1 MRTAVLAACCLL
13 ATAYVFGCVLVLH
26 GLRLDLDP
34 WRATLSQYLV
44 GPGSGWLV
52 AGYMLQAMAMLA
64 LAQRLRRWPRPGAMA
79 SIQAG
84 SLAVAA
90 LGLAAVA
97 AGDVLFPP
105 ADTLH
110 PGVHHHLAA
119 SLAFTAALASCAL
132 HVWRLWSGELPLPLR
147 RTATLLALLCWLL
160 ACAHAAGLPGLAHG
174 AGQKLLISC
183 LLLWIAVLAASIGH
197 GRQRGTAGAD
207 DAGADEGAG
216 ASPSF
221 PTHSMEACNMIQRFD
236 CGPRLA
242 EMTVHNGV
250 AYLAGQIPEDTSA
263 DITGQ
268 TAQVLADID
277 ALLARA
283 GTSKEHIL
291 RAEIFL
297 ADINDTPGMNAAWDA
312 WVPAGCAPA
321 RATVEARLVN
331 KDWKVEIVVTA
342 AIP

>member
-1 MRTAVLAACCLL
+1 MSQQRAALACLL
-13 ATAYVFGCVLVLH
+13 ACLYLLLCALVLQW
-26 GLRLDLDP
+26 LRTDLDP
-34 WRATLSQYLV
+34 LQATLSQYLV
-44 GPGSGWLV
+44 GPGGPWL
-52 AGYMLQAMAMLA
+52 MLA
-64 LAQRLRRWPRPGAMA
+64 YVGLSLGMLVLAWPLRRWPDGPGAGA
-79 SIQAG
+79 RGLALA
-84 SLAVAA
+84 LAVAA
-90 LGLAAVA
+90 LGLGAVA
-97 AGDVLFPP
+97 MGDALCLPGPGEGHALF
-105 ADTLH
+105 
-110 PGVHHHLAA
+110 HHLAA
-119 SLAFTAALASCAL
+119 ALAFIGALVACAL
-132 HVWRLWSGELPLPLR
+132 HAVRMWRRPHFAHLR
-147 RTATLLALLCWLL
+147 RLAVGMALLCWLL
-160 ACAHAAGLPGLAHG
+160 LIAHLGALPGLGQG
-174 AGQKLLISC
+174 AGQKLLIAS
-183 LLLWIAVLAASIGH
+183 LVAWIALLAHSV
-197 GRQRGTAGAD
+197 RQRPASAATA
-207 DAGADEGAG
+207 
-216 ASPSF
+216 PSLSSHAMD
-221 PTHSMEACNMIQRFD
+221 TLRMIERFD

-297 ADINDTPGMNAAWDA
+297 ADINDAPGMNLAWDA

-321 RATVEARLVN
+321 RATVEAKLVN